1 MHYLIF
7 FKKPHNDIIFM
18 YKYIKHKDMSEEL
31 MNTIQETQQPVKETK
46 RPRGK
51 KANAQATTEQPVE
64 QIVEQVEETIVEEV
78 VENEVEVETEVEV
91 EEQVVEETPATQQTE
106 QNAEQPKEIVVE
118 QSKTETF
125 DLRTIKREAIRYNH
139 CVFTYSD
146 GFICHAVSRAK
157 ADAKH
162 NAWLNRK

>member
-1 MHYLIF
+1 MLF
-7 FKKPHNDIIFM
+7 L
-18 YKYIKHKDMSEEL
+18 YINKSNIDMSEEIK
-31 MNTIQETQQPVKETK
+31 NTETKETK

-51 KANAQATTEQPVE
+51 KANAQATEQPVE
-64 QIVEQVEETIVEEV
+64 QVVEQVEETIVEEV
-78 VENEVEVETEVEV
+78 VETETEVEVEV
-91 EEQVVEETPATQQTE
+91 EEQVVENTPQQTE
-106 QNAEQPKEIVVE
+106 QPVELPKEIIVE
-118 QSKTETF
+118 QPKTETF

>member
-1 MHYLIF
+1 
-7 FKKPHNDIIFM
+7 
-18 YKYIKHKDMSEEL
+18 MSEEIK
-31 MNTIQETQQPVKETK
+31 NTEVKETK

-51 KANAQATTEQPVE
+51 KANVEQPVEEQVE
-64 QIVEQVEETIVEEV
+64 QIVEQPVEEV
-78 VENEVEVETEVEV
+78 VETEVEV
-91 EEQVVEETPATQQTE
+91 EVEVEVEEQIVEPAPQQTE
-106 QNAEQPKEIVVE
+106 QPVEQPKKIVVE
-118 QSKTETF
+118 QPKTETF

>member
-1 MHYLIF
+1 
-7 FKKPHNDIIFM
+7 
-18 YKYIKHKDMSEEL
+18 MSEEIK
-31 MNTIQETQQPVKETK
+31 NTETKETK

-51 KANAQATTEQPVE
+51 KANTEVVEQPVE
-64 QIVEQVEETIVEEV
+64 QVVEQIEEPIVEEI
-78 VENEVEVETEVEV
+78 VETETEVEVEV
-91 EEQVVEETPATQQTE
+91 EEQVVENAPQQTE
-106 QNAEQPKEIVVE
+106 QPAEQPKEIVVE
-118 QSKTETF
+118 QPKTETF

>member
-1 MHYLIF
+1 
-7 FKKPHNDIIFM
+7 
-18 YKYIKHKDMSEEL
+18 MSEEIK
-31 MNTIQETQQPVKETK
+31 NTETKETK

-51 KANAQATTEQPVE
+51 KANAQATEQPVE
-64 QIVEQVEETIVEEV
+64 QVVEQFEETVVEEV
-78 VENEVEVETEVEV
+78 VETEIEVETEVEV

-106 QNAEQPKEIVVE
+106 QPVEHPKEIVVE
-118 QSKTETF
+118 QPKTETF

>member
-1 MHYLIF
+1 
-7 FKKPHNDIIFM
+7 
-18 YKYIKHKDMSEEL
+18 MSEEIK
-31 MNTIQETQQPVKETK
+31 NTETKETK

-51 KANAQATTEQPVE
+51 KVNAQATEQPVE
-64 QIVEQVEETIVEEV
+64 QIVEQVEDTIVEEV
-78 VENEVEVETEVEV
+78 VETEIEVEADVEV

-106 QNAEQPKEIVVE
+106 QPVEQP
-118 QSKTETF
+118 KTETF
-125 DLRTIKREAIRYNH
+125 DLRAIKREAIRYNH

>member
-1 MHYLIF
+1 
-7 FKKPHNDIIFM
+7 
-18 YKYIKHKDMSEEL
+18 MSEEIK
-31 MNTIQETQQPVKETK
+31 NTETKETK

-51 KANAQATTEQPVE
+51 KANTEVVEQPVE
-64 QIVEQVEETIVEEV
+64 QVVEQIEEPIVEEV
-78 VENEVEVETEVEV
+78 VETETEVEV
-91 EEQVVEETPATQQTE
+91 EVEVEEQIVENAPQQTE
-106 QNAEQPKEIVVE
+106 QPAEQPKEIVVE
-118 QSKTETF
+118 QPKTETF

>member
-1 MHYLIF
+1 MHYLMF
-7 FKKPHNDIIFM
+7 FKKSHNDIIFM
-18 YKYIKHKDMSEEL
+18 YKYIQHKDMSEEL

-51 KANAQATTEQPVE
+51 KANAQATEQPVE
-64 QIVEQVEETIVEEV
+64 QIVEQVEDTIVEEV
-78 VENEVEVETEVEV
+78 VETEIEIEAEVEV
-91 EEQVVEETPATQQTE
+91 EEQVVEDTPTTQQTE
-106 QNAEQPKEIVVE
+106 QPVEQPKEIIVE
-118 QSKTETF
+118 QPKTETF

-157 ADAKH
+157 ADVKH

>member
-1 MHYLIF
+1 
-7 FKKPHNDIIFM
+7 
-18 YKYIKHKDMSEEL
+18 MSEEIK
-31 MNTIQETQQPVKETK
+31 NTETKETK

-51 KANAQATTEQPVE
+51 KANTEVVEQPVE
-64 QIVEQVEETIVEEV
+64 QVVEQIEEPIVEEV
-78 VENEVEVETEVEV
+78 VETETEVEV
-91 EEQVVEETPATQQTE
+91 EVEVEEQIVENTPQQTE
-106 QNAEQPKEIVVE
+106 QPTEQPKEIVVE
-118 QSKTETF
+118 QPKTETF

>member
-1 MHYLIF
+1 
-7 FKKPHNDIIFM
+7 
-18 YKYIKHKDMSEEL
+18 MSEEIK
-31 MNTIQETQQPVKETK
+31 NTETKETK

-51 KANAQATTEQPVE
+51 KANTEVVEQPVE
-64 QIVEQVEETIVEEV
+64 QVVEQIEEPIVEEI
-78 VENEVEVETEVEV
+78 VETEVEV
-91 EEQVVEETPATQQTE
+91 EVEEQIVENVPQQTE
-106 QNAEQPKEIVVE
+106 QPVEQPKEIVVE
-118 QSKTETF
+118 QPKTETF

-146 GFICHAVSRAK
+146 GFICHAVSRVK

>member
-1 MHYLIF
+1 
-7 FKKPHNDIIFM
+7 
-18 YKYIKHKDMSEEL
+18 MSEEIK
-31 MNTIQETQQPVKETK
+31 NTETKETK

-51 KANAQATTEQPVE
+51 KANTEVVEQPVE
-64 QIVEQVEETIVEEV
+64 QVVEQIEEPIVEEI
-78 VENEVEVETEVEV
+78 VETETEVEV
-91 EEQVVEETPATQQTE
+91 EVEVEEQIVENTPQQTE
-106 QNAEQPKEIVVE
+106 QPTEQPKEIVVE
-118 QSKTETF
+118 QPKTETF

>member
-1 MHYLIF
+1 MNF
-7 FKKPHNDIIFM
+7 N
-18 YKYIKHKDMSEEL
+18 MSEEL
-31 MNTIQETQQPVKETK
+31 MNTIQETQPVKETK
-46 RPRGK
+46 RSRGK
-51 KANAQATTEQPVE
+51 KANIEQP
-64 QIVEQVEETIVEEV
+64 VEQVEETIVEETI
-78 VENEVEVETEVEV
+78 VEEVVETEVEV
-91 EEQVVEETPATQQTE
+91 EEQVVEPAPQQTE
-106 QNAEQPKEIVVE
+106 QVVEQPKEIVVE
-118 QSKTETF
+118 QPKTETF

>member
-1 MHYLIF
+1 MLF
-7 FKKPHNDIIFM
+7 L
-18 YKYIKHKDMSEEL
+18 YINKSNIDMSEEIK
-31 MNTIQETQQPVKETK
+31 NTETKETK

-51 KANAQATTEQPVE
+51 KANAQATEQPVE
-64 QIVEQVEETIVEEV
+64 QVVEQFEETIVEEV
-78 VENEVEVETEVEV
+78 VETETEVEVEV
-91 EEQVVEETPATQQTE
+91 EEQVVENTPQQTE
-106 QNAEQPKEIVVE
+106 QPVELPKEIIVE
-118 QSKTETF
+118 QPKTETF

>member
-1 MHYLIF
+1 
-7 FKKPHNDIIFM
+7 
-18 YKYIKHKDMSEEL
+18 MSEEIK
-31 MNTIQETQQPVKETK
+31 NTETKETK

-51 KANAQATTEQPVE
+51 KANAEVVEQPVE
-64 QIVEQVEETIVEEV
+64 QVVEQIEEPIVEEIVETETEVEVEVEVEETIVE
-78 VENEVEVETEVEV
+78 N
-91 EEQVVEETPATQQTE
+91 TPQQTE
-106 QNAEQPKEIVVE
+106 QHTEQPKEIVVE
-118 QSKTETF
+118 QPKTETF

>member
-1 MHYLIF
+1 
-7 FKKPHNDIIFM
+7 
-18 YKYIKHKDMSEEL
+18 MSEEIK
-31 MNTIQETQQPVKETK
+31 NTEVKETK

-51 KANAQATTEQPVE
+51 KANTEVVEQPVE
-64 QIVEQVEETIVEEV
+64 QVVERIEEPIVEEV
-78 VENEVEVETEVEV
+78 VETETEVEVEVEV
-91 EEQVVEETPATQQTE
+91 EEQVVENIPQQTE
-106 QNAEQPKEIVVE
+106 QPVEQPKEIVVE
-118 QSKTETF
+118 EPKTETF

>member
-1 MHYLIF
+1 
-7 FKKPHNDIIFM
+7 
-18 YKYIKHKDMSEEL
+18 MSEEIK
-31 MNTIQETQQPVKETK
+31 NTEVKETK

-51 KANAQATTEQPVE
+51 KANTEVVEQPVE
-64 QIVEQVEETIVEEV
+64 QVVEQIEEPIVEEV
-78 VENEVEVETEVEV
+78 VETETEVEVEVEV
-91 EEQVVEETPATQQTE
+91 EEQVVENIPQQTE
-106 QNAEQPKEIVVE
+106 QPVEQPKEIVVE
-118 QSKTETF
+118 QHKTETF

>member
-1 MHYLIF
+1 
-7 FKKPHNDIIFM
+7 
-18 YKYIKHKDMSEEL
+18 MSEEIK
-31 MNTIQETQQPVKETK
+31 NTETKETK

-51 KANAQATTEQPVE
+51 KANAQATEQPVE
-64 QIVEQVEETIVEEV
+64 QVVERVEEAVEETVEEAVEETINIEATAIDATPVESIDFELKI
-78 VENEVEVETEVEV
+78 
-91 EEQVVEETPATQQTE
+91 EEAVEETPAPQQTE
-106 QNAEQPKEIVVE
+106 QVVE
-118 QSKTETF
+118 TPKTETF

>member
-1 MHYLIF
+1 
-7 FKKPHNDIIFM
+7 
-18 YKYIKHKDMSEEL
+18 MSEEIK
-31 MNTIQETQQPVKETK
+31 NTETKETK

-64 QIVEQVEETIVEEV
+64 QVVEQVEETIVEEV
-78 VENEVEVETEVEV
+78 VETEIEVEAEVEV
-91 EEQVVEETPATQQTE
+91 EEQVVEDTHAPQQ
-106 QNAEQPKEIVVE
+106 AEQVVE
-118 QSKTETF
+118 QPKTETF

>member
-1 MHYLIF
+1 
-7 FKKPHNDIIFM
+7 
-18 YKYIKHKDMSEEL
+18 MSEEIK
-31 MNTIQETQQPVKETK
+31 NTETKETK

-51 KANAQATTEQPVE
+51 KANTEVVEQPVEQVVEQIEEPIVEEVVETETEVEVEVEVEEQIVENAPQQTEQPVE
-64 QIVEQVEETIVEEV
+64 QP
-78 VENEVEVETEVEV
+78 N
-91 EEQVVEETPATQQTE
+91 
-106 QNAEQPKEIVVE
+106 EIVVE
-118 QSKTETF
+118 QPKTETF

>member
-1 MHYLIF
+1 MNF
-7 FKKPHNDIIFM
+7 N
-18 YKYIKHKDMSEEL
+18 MSEEL
-31 MNTIQETQQPVKETK
+31 MNTIQETQPVKETK

-51 KANAQATTEQPVE
+51 KANVEQPVEEQVE
-64 QIVEQVEETIVEEV
+64 QIVEQVEEAIVEEV
-78 VENEVEVETEVEV
+78 VETEIEVEAEVEV
-91 EEQVVEETPATQQTE
+91 EEQIVEPAPQQTE
-106 QNAEQPKEIVVE
+106 QVVEQPKEIVVE
-118 QSKTETF
+118 QPKTETF

>member
-1 MHYLIF
+1 
-7 FKKPHNDIIFM
+7 
-18 YKYIKHKDMSEEL
+18 MSEEIK
-31 MNTIQETQQPVKETK
+31 NTEVKETK

-51 KANAQATTEQPVE
+51 KANAQSTTEQPVE

-78 VENEVEVETEVEV
+78 VETETEVEVEVEVEV
-91 EEQVVEETPATQQTE
+91 EEQVVEDTPVTQQTE
-106 QNAEQPKEIVVE
+106 QVVEQPKKIVVE
-118 QSKTETF
+118 QPKTETF

>member
-1 MHYLIF
+1 
-7 FKKPHNDIIFM
+7 
-18 YKYIKHKDMSEEL
+18 MSEEIK
-31 MNTIQETQQPVKETK
+31 NTETKETK

-51 KANAQATTEQPVE
+51 KANTEVVEQPVE
-64 QIVEQVEETIVEEV
+64 QVVEQVVEQIEETIVEEI
-78 VENEVEVETEVEV
+78 VETETEVEV
-91 EEQVVEETPATQQTE
+91 EVEVEEQIVENAPQQTE
-106 QNAEQPKEIVVE
+106 QPAEQPKEIVVE
-118 QSKTETF
+118 QPKTETF

>member
-1 MHYLIF
+1 
-7 FKKPHNDIIFM
+7 
-18 YKYIKHKDMSEEL
+18 MSEEIK
-31 MNTIQETQQPVKETK
+31 NTETKETK

-51 KANAQATTEQPVE
+51 KANTEVVEQPVE
-64 QIVEQVEETIVEEV
+64 QVVEQIEEPIVEEI
-78 VENEVEVETEVEV
+78 VETETEVEVEVEV
-91 EEQVVEETPATQQTE
+91 EEQVVEPTPQQTE
-106 QNAEQPKEIVVE
+106 QPTEQPKEIVVE
-118 QSKTETF
+118 QPKTETF

>member
-1 MHYLIF
+1 MNF
-7 FKKPHNDIIFM
+7 N
-18 YKYIKHKDMSEEL
+18 MSEEL
-31 MNTIQETQQPVKETK
+31 MNTIQETQPVKEIK

-51 KANAQATTEQPVE
+51 KANIEQPVE
-64 QIVEQVEETIVEEV
+64 QVVEQVEQIVEEQP
-78 VENEVEVETEVEV
+78 VEEIVETEIEVEVEVEV
-91 EEQVVEETPATQQTE
+91 EEQIVAEPTPQQTE
-106 QNAEQPKEIVVE
+106 QVVEQPKEIIVE
-118 QSKTETF
+118 QPKTETF

>member
-1 MHYLIF
+1 MLF
-7 FKKPHNDIIFM
+7 L
-18 YKYIKHKDMSEEL
+18 YINKSNIDMSEEIK
-31 MNTIQETQQPVKETK
+31 NTEVKETK
-46 RPRGK
+46 RTRGK
-51 KANAQATTEQPVE
+51 KANAQATEQPVE

-78 VENEVEVETEVEV
+78 VETEIEVEAEVEF
-91 EEQVVEETPATQQTE
+91 EEQVVEDAPATQQTE
-106 QNAEQPKEIVVE
+106 QVVEQPKKTVVE
-118 QSKTETF
+118 EPKTETF

>member
-1 MHYLIF
+1 
-7 FKKPHNDIIFM
+7 
-18 YKYIKHKDMSEEL
+18 MSEEIK
-31 MNTIQETQQPVKETK
+31 NTEVKETK

-51 KANAQATTEQPVE
+51 KANTEVVEQPVE
-64 QIVEQVEETIVEEV
+64 QVVEQIEEPIVEEV
-78 VENEVEVETEVEV
+78 VETETEVEVEVEV
-91 EEQVVEETPATQQTE
+91 EEQVVENIPQQTE
-106 QNAEQPKEIVVE
+106 QPVEQPKETVVE
-118 QSKTETF
+118 QPKTETF

>member
-1 MHYLIF
+1 
-7 FKKPHNDIIFM
+7 
-18 YKYIKHKDMSEEL
+18 MSEEIK
-31 MNTIQETQQPVKETK
+31 NTETKETK

-51 KANAQATTEQPVE
+51 KANTEVVEQPVE
-64 QIVEQVEETIVEEV
+64 QVVEQIEEPIVEEI
-78 VENEVEVETEVEV
+78 VETEVEV
-91 EEQVVEETPATQQTE
+91 EVEVEETIVENTPQQT
-106 QNAEQPKEIVVE
+106 EQPKEIVVE
-118 QSKTETF
+118 QPKTETF